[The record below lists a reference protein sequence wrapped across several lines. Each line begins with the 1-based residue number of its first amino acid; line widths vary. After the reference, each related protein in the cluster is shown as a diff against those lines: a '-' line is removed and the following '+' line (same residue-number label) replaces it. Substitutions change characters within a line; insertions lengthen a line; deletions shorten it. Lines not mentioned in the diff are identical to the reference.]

1 MITWNVSAQFLRH
14 MNVAKVNIPLHNFI
28 NGFKIVESKIENDS
42 LVLQFAHKDHCL
54 YQVDVMPKKISSE
67 VKPRHHEIE

>member
-1 MITWNVSAQFLRH
+1 MITWNVTAQFLRH
-14 MNVAKVNIPLHNFI
+14 MNIAKVNIPLHSFI

-42 LVLQFAHKDHCL
+42 LVLQFIHKDHYL
-54 YQVDVMPKKISSE
+54 YKEPDTSKMPPH